1 MHSFNGPK
9 WDRAVQDDWHCNVH
23 RNASDGLVLRFQSS
37 NSCAHDLNSLQL
49 HLYPDF
55 TYSIF
60 SSHATVQMPP
70 DGPSSPRLCTEQHL
84 TDALVFPGACRPCAG
99 GPTAAAF
106 APYLAHKAA
115 CNEVVLQR
123 YRAESR
129 TVHLPCSR
137 ASGET
142 AATQKLDV
150 HPSIACDGLV
160 CLRSCTCLLPFQ
172 NTAY

>member
-1 MHSFNGPK
+1 MH
-9 WDRAVQDDWHCNVH
+9 
-23 RNASDGLVLRFQSS
+23 ASCTASTATPSGTAQSRM
-37 NSCAHDLNSLQL
+37 
-49 HLYPDF
+49 
-55 TYSIF
+55 TGT
-60 SSHATVQMPP
+60 ATCTATQVTVWCC
-70 DGPSSPRLCTEQHL
+70 GSSSPRLCTEQHI

-99 GPTAAAF
+99 GPTTAAAF

-150 HPSIACDGLV
+150 HPSIACHGLVSGLARINSSECMTSSDCRTHTLWQWRTRIFDVV
-160 CLRSCTCLLPFQ
+160 CLRSCACLLPFQ